1 VGLLDQ
7 IFSRGARIASGAA
20 TQGER
25 AARAGLSQA
34 YALTRRVANRNPAP
48 KDLDDVTLARKVE
61 SQVFR
66 DTGTSPGK
74 VDVNAV
80 DGVIWLRG
88 EVGTPAEIEA
98 IEERVRAV
106 PEVQDVENL
115 LHLPKAPARSARPGT
130 RAKRRSK
137 GRVKAPVN
145 AELKTRGAE
154 SGPAEKAVTGQGR
167 HPAPF
172 GSSDG
177 PAGSR

>member
-1 VGLLDQ
+1 VALLDQ
-7 IFSRGARIASGAA
+7 IFSRGAGIASGAA
-20 TQGER
+20 RHGER

-34 YALTRRVANRNPAP
+34 YALTQRVANRDPSP

-66 DTGTSPGK
+66 DTGTPTGK

-88 EVGTPAEIEA
+88 EVATPAEVEA
-98 IEERVRAV
+98 IEARVRAV
-106 PEVQDVENL
+106 PEVHDVENL
-115 LHLPKAPARSARPGT
+115 LHLPRTPARSSRPGSRT
-130 RAKRRSK
+130 KRRPKSRAK
-137 GRVKAPVN
+137 GHVN

-167 HPAPF
+167 HAAPF
-172 GSSDG
+172 GSRDERADSD
-177 PAGSR
+177 